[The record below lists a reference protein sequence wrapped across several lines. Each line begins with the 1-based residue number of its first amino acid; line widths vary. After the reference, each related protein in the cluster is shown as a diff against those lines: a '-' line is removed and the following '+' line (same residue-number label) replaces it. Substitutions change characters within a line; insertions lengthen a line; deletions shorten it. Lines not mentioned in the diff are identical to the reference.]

1 MSSMARKP
9 MKQYGANGPAMH
21 KSEEDFIYNW
31 MNKLRT
37 LRSNGVANGRIVRC
51 RKSTETGSESL
62 RPGTKRVHFV
72 RHGEGHHNVHSTR
85 WFDEKKKGNPWQHA
99 SCPIDPGLTDLGVT
113 QAKEL
118 NERSE
123 RELGA
128 GPQVVVVSPL
138 LRTLQTATLGFDYIV
153 GKVPFVAQEDCREIM
168 GQHRCDRRVSPAFR
182 ASSFPHVDFSGLEDH
197 DPVLAARCGDPTEE
211 DLEATAETDA
221 VFNAVPN
228 YAEARETD
236 EAAVGRALD
245 FLFWIRDRPEQD
257 ICVVTH
263 SAFLCV
269 AFNGAMMCDCED
281 LQSWFSTGEIRSVDL
296 TYEA

>member
-37 LRSNGVANGRIVRC
+37 LRGNGVANGRIVRC

-153 GKVPFVAQEDCREIM
+153 GKVSHGD
-168 GQHRCDRRVSPAFR
+168 
-182 ASSFPHVDFSGLEDH
+182 SSAPHIL
-197 DPVLAARCGDPTEE
+197 
-211 DLEATAETDA
+211 
-221 VFNAVPN
+221 
-228 YAEARETD
+228 
-236 EAAVGRALD
+236 
-245 FLFWIRDRPEQD
+245 
-257 ICVVTH
+257 
-263 SAFLCV
+263 
-269 AFNGAMMCDCED
+269 
-281 LQSWFSTGEIRSVDL
+281 
-296 TYEA
+296 

>member
-153 GKVPFVAQEDCREIM
+153 GKVSLLLSR
-168 GQHRCDRRVSPAFR
+168 SPSRF
-182 ASSFPHVDFSGLEDH
+182 
-197 DPVLAARCGDPTEE
+197 
-211 DLEATAETDA
+211 
-221 VFNAVPN
+221 
-228 YAEARETD
+228 
-236 EAAVGRALD
+236 
-245 FLFWIRDRPEQD
+245 
-257 ICVVTH
+257 
-263 SAFLCV
+263 
-269 AFNGAMMCDCED
+269 
-281 LQSWFSTGEIRSVDL
+281 
-296 TYEA
+296 